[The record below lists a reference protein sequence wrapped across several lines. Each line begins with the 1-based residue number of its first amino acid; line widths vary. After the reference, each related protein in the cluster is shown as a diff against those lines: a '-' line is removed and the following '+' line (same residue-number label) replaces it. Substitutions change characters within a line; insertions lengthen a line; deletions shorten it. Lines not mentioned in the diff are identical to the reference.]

1 MDPHH
6 VDADADADPDSTYHP
21 DADPDQIFLFDAD
34 PDADL
39 DPTFHPDADPDPDPS
54 FKKKAQTL
62 EKICKVILIRIRF
75 QIQLRNFDAYP
86 DSDFYLMRKR
96 IQMLIQDTKMIR
108 NLADPNPQHCFLL
121 RNNRSNS
128 GKIPC
133 HADVQWARR
142 VYAAAAEKLD
152 T

>member
-1 MDPHH
+1 MDSDP
-6 VDADADADPDSTYHP
+6 DADPNLTYHP
-21 DADPDQIFLFDAD
+21 DADPDSDFLFYAD

-62 EKICKVILIRIRF
+62 EKICKVMLIRIRF
-75 QIQLRNFDAYP
+75 RIQLINFDAYP
-86 DSDFYLMRKR
+86 DSDIYLMRKR

-108 NLADPNPQHCFLL
+108 ILEDLDPQHCFLL
-121 RNNRSNS
+121 RNNHSNS

-133 HADVQWARR
+133 HADVEPMRQWRR
-142 VYAAAAEKLD
+142 SILLLTTK
-152 T
+152 